1 MTDSIRFLMCAPD
14 HYDVD
19 YVINPWMEGNI
30 KKSSRDRAVEQWQ
43 KLHHIIKDHATVDLV
58 TPQQG
63 WPDLVFTANAGLV
76 LGDHVVLSRFLHKE
90 RQGEEPFFKQWFEE
104 KGYTVYELPKDLPF
118 EGAGDALL
126 DREGRWLWAG
136 YGFRS
141 ELDSHPYLAKWLD
154 IEVLSL
160 RLMDERFY
168 HLDTCF
174 CPLKGGYLLYY
185 PPAFDSYSNRLIEM
199 RVSAEKRIAIEEADA
214 VNFACNAV
222 NIDQVVVVNKVSEN
236 LKARLAEVG
245 FQVIETPL
253 TEFLKAGGAAK
264 CLTLRVTEPVRNEV
278 HANVSV
284 ESRTIRLEGHL
295 LDSGLI
301 NHALDLVIENG
312 GSFQVLNFHL
322 GEQRQ
327 STSQAEVRVSAPS
340 HVVMEAILS
349 QLIDLGAVDLPQDE
363 RDAKLEEATQAGVA
377 PDDFYVST
385 IYPTEVRVNGE
396 WVKVEGQRMDAAI
409 VVNTGK
415 SSKGKSKQKT
425 ATAQCKL
432 LRDLKKGDSVVVDVV
447 GIRTVR
453 KTEAREQRNTQEF
466 SFMSAGVSSE
476 RRVELVVEQVA
487 WELRQIRDRGG
498 KVVVTAG
505 PVVIHTGGGEHLAR
519 LIREGYVQALLGGN
533 AIAVHDIEQSLMGTS
548 LGVDMQR
555 GIAVRGGH
563 RHHLKV
569 INTIR
574 RYGSIAQAVEQG
586 ALTSGVLY
594 ECVRANVPFSL
605 AGSIRDDGPLPDTQM
620 DLIKAQQ
627 EYSHLLEGADMI
639 LMLSSMLHS
648 IGVGNMTPAGVKMVC
663 VDINP
668 AVVTKLSDRG
678 SVESVGVVTDVGL
691 FLSLLLQQLDKLTS
705 RYHVVKVLN
714 S

>member
-1 MTDSIRFLMCAPD
+1 MVSQIRFLMCAPD

-30 KKSSRDRAVEQWQ
+30 HKSSRDRAVEQWN
-43 KLHHIIKDHATVDLV
+43 KLYNVIKDHAIVDLV
-58 TPQQG
+58 APEKG
-63 WPDLVFTANAGLV
+63 WPDMVFSANAGLV
-76 LGDHVVLSRFLHKE
+76 LGENVVLSRFLHKE
-90 RQGEEPFFKQWFEE
+90 RQGEEPYFQRWFEE
-104 KGYTVYELPKDLPF
+104 NGFNVYTLPKDLPF

-141 ELDSHPYLAKWLD
+141 ELDSHPFLAKWLD
-154 IEVLSL
+154 IEVISL

-174 CPLKGGYLLYY
+174 CPLANGYLLYY
-185 PPAFDSYSNRLIEM
+185 PGAFDSYSNRVIEM
-199 RVSAEKRIAIEEADA
+199 RVAPEKRIAIMEADA

-222 NIDQVVVVNKVSEN
+222 NVDSIVIMNKASDG
-236 LKARLAEVG
+236 LKSRLAEVG

-264 CLTLRVTEPVRNEV
+264 CLTLRVTEPVREEL

-284 ESRTIRLEGHL
+284 ESRVIRLEGHL
-295 LDSGLI
+295 LDAGLI
-301 NHALDLVIENG
+301 NRALDLIVEMG
-312 GSFQVLNFHL
+312 GSFQVLKFNL

-327 STSQAEVRVSAPS
+327 STSAAEVRVSAPS
-340 HVVMEAILS
+340 HDVMEEIIS

-363 RDAKLEEATQAGVA
+363 RDSKLEPVLQAGVA

-385 IYPTEVRVNGE
+385 IYPTEVRVNGQ
-396 WVKVEGQRMDAAI
+396 WLKVQNQRMDGAI
-409 VVNTGK
+409 AISTTTDGK
-415 SSKGKSKQKT
+415 IAK
-425 ATAQCKL
+425 CKL
-432 LRDLKKGDSVVVDVV
+432 LRDLEIGEQVVVDVQ
-447 GIRTVR
+447 GIRTIR
-453 KTEAREQRNTQEF
+453 KTESREQRNSQEF
-466 SFMSAGVSSE
+466 TFMSSGVSSE

-487 WELRQIRDRGG
+487 WELRKIKDSGG

-505 PVVIHTGGGEHLAR
+505 PVVIHTGGGEHLSR
-519 LIREGYVQALLGGN
+519 LIREGYVQGLLGGN
-533 AIAVHDIEQSLMGTS
+533 AIAVHDMEQNLLGTS
-548 LGVDMQR
+548 LGVDMKR
-555 GIAVRGGH
+555 GVAVRGGH

-574 RYGSIAQAVEQG
+574 RFGSISNAVEAG
-586 ALTSGVLY
+586 VVKSGIMY
-594 ECVRANVPFSL
+594 ECVKNNIPFSL

-620 DLIKAQQ
+620 NLILAQQ
-627 EYSHLLEGADMI
+627 EYSQIIQGAEMI

-678 SVESVGVVTDVGL
+678 SIESVGVVTDVGL

-705 RYHVVKVLN
+705 PYVANVAH
-714 S
+714 